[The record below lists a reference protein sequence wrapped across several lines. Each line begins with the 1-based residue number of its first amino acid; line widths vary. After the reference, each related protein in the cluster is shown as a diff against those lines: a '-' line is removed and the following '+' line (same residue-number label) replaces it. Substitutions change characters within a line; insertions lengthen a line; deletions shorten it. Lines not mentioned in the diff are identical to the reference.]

1 MQIKLIGIRA
11 SSLGHRIRPL
21 ARASAAIIV
30 AVEAREKEEGMM
42 RATMRRLQLIRIM
55 VVGTVLAKFH
65 QKSVGYAY
73 SYDYGHGHSYGDLG
87 ALYSYGY
94 SGAPD
99 DPERLAKPTLN

>member
-11 SSLGHRIRPL
+11 SFLGHRIKPL
-21 ARASAAIIV
+21 ARPSAAIIV
-30 AVEAREKEEGMM
+30 VVEAGEEGMM

-73 SYDYGHGHSYGDLG
+73 SYDYGHGYSYGDLG

-99 DPERLAKPTLN
+99 DPEPLAKPTLN